1 MQLLLYSI
9 TLPHYII
16 SIWIDQHIESKF
28 GTCMFE
34 DKNQWMLQETTFY
47 WCDFNPQV
55 FCSAVIF
62 VRRYYCL
69 AGIFF
74 AGILISQEGVSQ
86 IILWQGFFCWD
97 FCRRNFSRRYSAR
110 QSFAGM
116 SAILGRNAGYP
127 ELPDWILKNYFVN
140 FACFVDI
147 LVKKLASHWKCGTQI
162 IVENTATLPQNSL
175 NLACILT
182 HGICLKSA
190 KEYNLRKVYVL

>member
-1 MQLLLYSI
+1 MYVWRQKSMNAPRNNFLLVWFQSPGIL
-9 TLPHYII
+9 
-16 SIWIDQHIESKF
+16 
-28 GTCMFE
+28 
-34 DKNQWMLQETTFY
+34 
-47 WCDFNPQV
+47 
-55 FCSAVIF
+55 FCSDFCSKVLLF
-62 VRRYYCL
+62 GRD
-69 AGIFF
+69 FF

-86 IILWQGFFCWD
+86 NILWQGFFCWD

-147 LVKKLASHWKCGTQI
+147 LVKKLASHWKCSTQI
-162 IVENTATLPQNSL
+162 IVENTATLTQNSL

-182 HGICLKSA
+182 DGICLKSA